1 MPQVVKYFLLG
12 MNKTLDIGNN
22 SFIYEIDTKSN
33 IRKSWEDVGSVL
45 EKRISK
51 GLKNEQRNSSNR
63 SRARIN

>member
-22 SFIYEIDTKSN
+22 SVIYEINTESN
-33 IRKSWEDVGSVL
+33 IRKTWENVGSTI

-51 GLKNEQRNSSNR
+51 GLENEQRKCNNKNR
-63 SRARIN
+63 AKIC

>member
-45 EKRISK
+45 EKRILE
-51 GLKNEQRNSSNR
+51 GLRNEQRNSSNR
-63 SRARIN
+63 SRTRSN